1 MAVAGVVVVVV
12 VVLAWLLLAIS
23 VRGCAELSAASM
35 VVVAEAVESLVE
47 VLHGNCCYLLLQQAN
62 LAMSYVKQTW
72 RKLEPKWLRIREV
85 AGAGVTTR
93 KRKNPRKHEL

>member
-12 VVLAWLLLAIS
+12 VVLACLLLAIS

-35 VVVAEAVESLVE
+35 VVAEAEVASLVE

-62 LAMSYVKQTW
+62 VKQTW
-72 RKLEPKWLRIREV
+72 HKLEPKWLRIREV

-93 KRKNPRKHEL
+93 KRKKPRKHEL